1 MKNLSTISDVRDT
14 MGRPIRD
21 LRISVIDNCNL
32 RCPYCMPKE
41 KYGEHYEFLPE
52 EALLTFEE
60 ITRLAKQFVRLGA
73 TKLRLTGGEP
83 LLRKNLPELVS
94 SLSALEGVQEVA
106 LTTNGLLLKRHAAD
120 LRAAGLTRITV
131 SLDSLDEAVAAEMN
145 GRKVGPHV
153 VLEGIEAAQAAGLTD
168 VKINA
173 VVQKGVNEHTVL
185 DTVKEFRERGL
196 IVRFIEYMDVGNRNG
211 WLLDHVVPSR
221 ELVEQISAKFP
232 LRPLDKNYHGEVASR
247 YAFEDGRG
255 EVGFISSVTTPFC
268 GSCTRARL
276 SADGGVYTCLF
287 ASEGTDLRSPLRT
300 GETDDELF
308 ERLSNLWRGRS
319 DRYSELRSSNTD
331 YPNARPKVEMFQIG
345 G

>member
-1 MKNLSTISDVRDT
+1 MKDLSTTPEIRDT
-14 MGRPIRD
+14 MDRPIRD

-32 RCPYCMPKE
+32 RFPYCMPNE
-41 KYGEHYEFLPE
+41 KYGEQYEFMPE

-60 ITRLAKQFVRLGA
+60 ITRLSRQFVRMGA

-83 LLRKNLPELVS
+83 LLRKKLPELVS
-94 SLSALEGVQEVA
+94 SLSSIDGVQEVA

-131 SLDSLDEAVAAEMN
+131 SLDSLDEAIAAKMN
-145 GRKVGPHV
+145 GRNVGPGV
-153 VLEGIEAAQAAGLTD
+153 VLDGIEAAQAAGLED
-168 VKINA
+168 IKINA
-173 VVQKGVNEHTVL
+173 VVQKGLNDHTVV
-185 DTVKEFRERGL
+185 DTVTEFRERGL

-211 WLLDHVVPSR
+211 WLLDHVVPSH
-221 ELVEQISAKFP
+221 ELIERIAEKFP
-232 LRPLDKNYHGEVASR
+232 LRPLDENYHGEVASR

-255 EVGFISSVTTPFC
+255 EVGFITAVTAPFC

-287 ASEGTDLRSPLRT
+287 ATTGTDLRGPIRA

-308 ERLSNLWRGRS
+308 ERLVELWWVRS

-331 YPNARPKVEMFQIG
+331 YPDDRPKVEMFQIG